1 MKLHKSKRKTNRK
14 IGGVLKDDDIFRF
27 KEGKYVYDDQN
38 VEKQYSTLKNTLKL
52 SPPSEPNLAKDF
64 FKNNNDLLRN
74 IFEFSVKAGKKF
86 KVIQQFLQKYPKLEK
101 VIIHFLGYPTQDT
114 SDYFDISDITS
125 EENFEL
131 NMSYSIPNDNGRPVY
146 IENEN
151 VQSYLAECIQIKVLD
166 NYFKILNETEYAEP
180 NNATALE
187 VDALKLKI
195 EKLKGHIII
204 SVNLKDNADLNKS
217 TRRKGVGIDDLID
230 GIDSSDDF
238 SEYYKSVWASL
249 TYSDVKEV
257 FSFNKD
263 KLECSTRIKTP
274 LKTPIKTL
282 KRKQYPLATRKS
294 ARLQR

>member
-1 MKLHKSKRKTNRK
+1 MKVPKNKKNTYK
-14 IGGVLKDDDIFRF
+14 KKGGAFETHSGILFSVKNN
-27 KEGKYVYDDQN
+27 VYDDKAVQN
-38 VEKQYSTLKNTLKL
+38 EYSTFKNIVK
-52 SPPSEPNLAKDF
+52 SNDF
-64 FKNNNDLLRN
+64 FKSNDDLLRN

-131 NMSYSIPNDNGRPVY
+131 NMSYSIPNDNGKPIY

-180 NNATALE
+180 KNATALE

-204 SVNLKDNADLNKS
+204 SVNLKDNTDLNKS

-249 TYSDVKEV
+249 TYSDVREV

-274 LKTPIKTL
+274 LKTL